1 MKRQKRGAKRNQQAK
16 AKAPAQAK
24 EPEATPSRRDLFRKV
39 GTGAL
44 ALAVVGGVSWY
55 FVEDVKATIRE
66 EDLTRIG
73 QGIPTIVQ
81 IHDPQCS
88 RCVAL
93 QRETRS
99 AMDAFED
106 DELQFLVANIRS
118 DKGRRLANEHGV
130 GHVTLLL
137 FDGKGEVLNVLVG
150 NKDSDVLERAFRRH
164 VTRSRS

>member
-1 MKRQKRGAKRNQQAK
+1 MKRQKHKAKRSNGSK
-16 AKAPAQAK
+16 AAPANDAGTSK
-24 EPEATPSRRDLFRKV
+24 AVPSRRDFFKKV
-39 GTGAL
+39 GSGAL
-44 ALAVVGGVSWY
+44 VVAVVGGVGWY

-73 QGIPTIVQ
+73 QGVPTVVQ

-99 AMDAFED
+99 AMDAFGN

-118 DKGRRLANEHGV
+118 DKGRKLANQHGV

-137 FDGKGEVLNVLVG
+137 FDANGEVQNVLVG
-150 NKDSDVLERAFRRH
+150 NRESDALERAFRRH
-164 VTRSRS
+164 VARSGS